1 MLTTQNSFGDHRVVD
16 IGGIVDF
23 DTKLGLEFETG
34 PWTLRMALCQLPDP
48 WTEGTFL
55 PSPTTKSALSLAL
68 WMQCLWLPH
77 EHGLPAASG
86 LIISAVVAG
95 TS

>member
-48 WTEGTFL
+48 WTSL
-55 PSPTTKSALSLAL
+55 PSTTTTGSLVARSVDAML
-68 WMQCLWLPH
+68 M
-77 EHGLPAASG
+77 AA
-86 LIISAVVAG
+86 
-95 TS
+95 T